1 MNISKH
7 NIKSYF
13 FGNPGVVA
21 DKILFIK
28 REARLDEYKEQIS
41 NVQEFGNVWRGITG
55 LFQGERI
62 TIIVTGVGPGVI
74 GDATYALNKPDA
86 VCLYSGTCGGLNE
99 TLEIGDYF
107 IANEAVCGDG
117 YTFHLRYLP
126 FTEVSGDFKFLN
138 SLKSTIIKKAERLH
152 TGTSFTTNSVVR
164 ETEDGFWKCVSEKC
178 RAIEM
183 GVASYYA
190 AAGATEKRAA
200 AYFWVSDL
208 PTRGKSFFK
217 KITLAKRHS
226 NETRPVRS
234 VRYFRP

>member
-1 MNISKH
+1 M
-7 NIKSYF
+7 
-13 FGNPGVVA
+13 
-21 DKILFIK
+21 
-28 REARLDEYKEQIS
+28 
-41 NVQEFGNVWRGITG
+41 QEFGNVWRGITG

-86 VCLYSGTCGGLNE
+86 VCLYSGTCGGLDE

-126 FTEVSGDFKFLN
+126 FTEVSGDFKLLN

-164 ETEDGFWKCVSEKC
+164 ETEDRFWKCVSEKC

-183 GVASYYA
+183 GAASFYA

-208 PTRGKSFFK
+208 PTRGKSFFE
-217 KITLAKRHS
+217 TLSPKDIQMKQDRFD
-226 NETRPVRS
+226 RS
-234 VRYFRP
+234 VTLDLELLSTL